1 MRKKLLS
8 LLLIPFAFALPG
20 KANDIEPSKEFYTVV
35 PAPRPIVL
43 DGSLSEWGGVPVLAD
58 PKFSVP
64 KSSGAAGT
72 YVLFEEYNGGTWS
85 GPDDQTS
92 AVQIVYDTENVYFGF
107 VVTDDYH
114 ENAANSAWNGDSV
127 QLMIANGD
135 RTGQVALYNYALG
148 GVEGNLGNVIVMHE
162 AGPGGTEA
170 VVTRDEATKRTTYEI
185 KLPKSSLG
193 LETLGGGTQFG
204 LGMAINDGD
213 QLTPGQKGWGGLGAH
228 SIVFGKTPSETALI
242 TLAAGNDIE
251 PGKQS
256 YTANAT
262 AAPIVL
268 DGNLDE
274 WGGVPVLADPKFS
287 VPKSSGPS
295 GTGTYVLFEEY
306 NGGTWSGP
314 DDQTS
319 AVQIVY
325 DAENVYFG
333 FVVTDDYHENAA
345 NSAWNGDSVQLM
357 IASADRKQQVALYNY
372 ALGGVEGNL
381 GNVIIMHEAG
391 PGGTEAIVTRDGI
404 NKKTIYEIRL
414 PVSSL
419 GLEAPL
425 TVGTQFGLGMAI
437 NDGDELT
444 PGQKGW
450 GGLGAHSIVFG
461 KTPSETALI
470 TLGDVGGG
478 ADRLFLSAVNPA
490 IDGFSFRVNDKG
502 TSILAPATVK
512 LTIDGK
518 VVALVASPKVEATDF
533 TYKPAGLLS
542 FGEHT
547 YSIEVKDTKGNL
559 VTDSG
564 TFTVPTYPVLTAAMK
579 AGSYDASKRGFVWN
593 VFYNQDNVPTTIE
606 DAELA
611 LSGQSGYEN
620 TADPA
625 SIGAAIGEGV
635 PENAVV
641 KFEIEGVI
649 NLSQLGGD
657 SQASFPD
664 DLQMPGL
671 PAPDS
676 GIDPNGVQAEIITY
690 VELPAGLITL
700 GFNSDDRFRTQGGAI
715 NDPANALLLGQR
727 DQFTATLFRFVVET
741 PGVYPIRTVYQEV
754 TGAAYLEWFSV
765 KPDGSKVL
773 LNDDANGGY
782 KTYRV
787 GTLNA
792 GGDFNIGIAR
802 SAAGAISVTWS
813 EAGTVLQQSTDLT
826 NWSDVAGAASPY
838 AAPGTGKSVYYRLR
852 K

>member
-8 LLLIPFAFALPG
+8 LLIVPFAFAVTG
-20 KANDIEPSKEFYTVV
+20 YANDIEPTKEFYTVV
-35 PAPRPIVL
+35 PTPRAIVL

-58 PKFSVP
+58 PKFSIP
-64 KSSGAAGT
+64 KGSAGGN

-92 AVQIVYDTENVYFGF
+92 AVQIVYDTDNVYFGF

-114 ENAANSAWNGDSV
+114 ENAAKSAWNGDSI
-127 QLMIANGD
+127 QLMIANAE
-135 RTGQVALYNYALG
+135 RSSQVALYNYALG
-148 GVEGNLGNVIVMHE
+148 GVEDATAEVIVMHE

-170 VVTRDEATKRTTYEI
+170 VVTRDSATKRTTYEI
-185 KLPKSSLG
+185 KLPKSALG

-213 QLTPGQKGWGGLGAH
+213 ELTPGQKGWGGLGAH
-228 SIVFGKTPSETALI
+228 ALVFGKSPSETALI

-262 AAPIVL
+262 ASPIVV
-268 DGNLDE
+268 DGTLDE

-287 VPKSSGPS
+287 IPKGSGPN

-325 DAENVYFG
+325 DADNVYFG
-333 FVVTDDYHENAA
+333 FVVTDEYHENAA
-345 NSAWNGDSVQLM
+345 NSAWNGDSIQLM
-357 IASADRKQQVALYNY
+357 IASADRTRQVALYNY
-372 ALGGVEGNL
+372 ALGGVEGNVN
-381 GNVIIMHEAG
+381 NVIIMHEAG
-391 PGGTEAIVTRDGI
+391 PGGTEAIVTRDGV
-404 NKKTIYEIRL
+404 NKKTIYEIKL
-414 PVSSL
+414 PVASL

-461 KTPSETALI
+461 KSPSETALI
-470 TLGDVGGG
+470 TLGDVGAG
-478 ADRLFLSAVNPA
+478 ADRLFLSAVNPS
-490 IDGFSFRVNDKG
+490 INLFSFRANDKG
-502 TSILAPATVK
+502 ISVLDPATVK

-518 VVALVASPKVEATDF
+518 AVTLVASPKVLDATDF
-533 TYKPAGLLS
+533 SYTPSALLS

-547 YSIEVKDTKGNL
+547 YAIEVKDTRGN
-559 VTDSG
+559 VITDSG
-564 TFTVPTYPVLTAAMK
+564 TFTIPTYPVLTASMK
-579 AGSYDASKRGFVWN
+579 AGSYDATKRGFVWK
-593 VFYNQDNVPTTIE
+593 VFYNQDNTPNTID

-611 LSGQSGYEN
+611 LTGQSGFEN

-625 SIGAAIGEGV
+625 AIGAAVGEGV
-635 PENAVV
+635 YEDAVV
-641 KFEIEGVI
+641 RFDIEGVI

-657 SQASFPD
+657 SNASFPD

-676 GIDPNGVQAEIITY
+676 GIDPNGIQAEIVTF

-715 NDPANALLLGQR
+715 NDPANALFLGER
-727 DQFTATLFRFVVET
+727 DQFSATLFRFIVEV
-741 PGVYPIRTVYQEV
+741 PGVYPIRTVYQET

-787 GTLNA
+787 GTLDA
-792 GGDFNIGIAR
+792 GGSFSLAIAR
-802 SAAGAISVTWS
+802 SGAGAISVSWT
-813 EAGTVLQQSTDLT
+813 EAGTVLQQSTDLA
-826 NWSDVAGAASPY
+826 NWSDVVGAASPY
-838 AAPGTGKSVYYRLR
+838 AAPGAGAAVYYRLR